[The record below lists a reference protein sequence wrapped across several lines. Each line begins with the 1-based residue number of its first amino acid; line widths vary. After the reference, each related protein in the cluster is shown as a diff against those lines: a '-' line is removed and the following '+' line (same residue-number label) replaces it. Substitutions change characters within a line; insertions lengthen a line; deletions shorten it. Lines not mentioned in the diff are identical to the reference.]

1 ESQKFPRFSI
11 GESLL
16 VHCLD
21 FVEEAGMLEAVE
33 AAGFQY
39 KNGAAFI
46 RADQYGD
53 FDFGDKFTPGRPS
66 TYQVQRAAF
75 DKLLADEAEKQGVT
89 IRYEVRVT
97 AVDVTGPEPRVRAK
111 DATGHEQEIAT
122 RFILDGS
129 GFGRTLPKLLNLET
143 PSTFP

>member
-1 ESQKFPRFSI
+1 MLESQKFPRFSI

-53 FDFGDKFTPGRPS
+53 FDFGDKFTPGRPVNLS
-66 TYQVQRAAF
+66 GAARDLRQVAR
-75 DKLLADEAEKQGVT
+75 G
-89 IRYEVRVT
+89 
-97 AVDVTGPEPRVRAK
+97 
-111 DATGHEQEIAT
+111 
-122 RFILDGS
+122 
-129 GFGRTLPKLLNLET
+129 
-143 PSTFP
+143 